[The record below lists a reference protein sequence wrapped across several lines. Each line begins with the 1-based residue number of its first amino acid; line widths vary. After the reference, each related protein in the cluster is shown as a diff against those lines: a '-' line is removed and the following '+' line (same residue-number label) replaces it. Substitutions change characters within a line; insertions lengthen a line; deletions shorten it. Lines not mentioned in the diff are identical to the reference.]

1 MNILLVDDQISVL
14 KGLQDSIHFR
24 ELGFD
29 RVFIATSADDAL
41 KVLKEQPV
49 EVMLTDIEM
58 PEKNGLQLNQEVR
71 DRYPD
76 VLRII
81 LTSHAVFSYAK
92 ESVQLG
98 CFDYIVQP
106 APVPEIE
113 EALRKA
119 VSHVNLVYNNRR
131 LNEYGQLFNSHR
143 SEFLQNSV
151 LKLYSDNE
159 QDIDDGIEMLNSS
172 GYHISRDIATQ
183 MILLDVFSYSQSLP
197 QHPDQR
203 TVMFSVDKAL
213 RLLLEN
219 TDAEYLVSMTAER
232 KFLILL
238 ISSAENVLPVSE
250 RFLTALHNSIKL
262 DVNDEG
268 IACYVSQAFPFR
280 EMKTVNNI
288 VRYYVNNNVS
298 HIPDIFLVK
307 ETEPITNFNRELPSY
322 LNRWSGML
330 ESGQFSLLKKDIFS
344 CIDKIRVSD
353 HQYLNL
359 CDLHQQLT
367 QLFFRYFYEHNIN
380 IMGLFS
386 EDYSYQDCMASFS
399 GFEEFTRAVLFL
411 LGATD
416 AERVVKTDLDYV
428 EKAKTFI
435 AENNNQLLTVKEV
448 SDHVHLN
455 PEYFTRLFK
464 KETGLNIKNY
474 IIDCKIA
481 TARDMLLHTTLPVSM
496 IALELGYS
504 NFSHFTQMFRKA
516 EGVTPSEYRA
526 NAQEGALS

>member
-1 MNILLVDDQISVL
+1 MNILIVDDQISVL
-14 KGLQDSIHFR
+14 RGLTDSIDFQ
-24 ELGFD
+24 ELGYD
-29 RVFIATSADDAL
+29 RVFLATSADDAL
-41 KVLKEQPV
+41 RTLREQPV

-71 DRYPD
+71 DQYPD
-76 VLRII
+76 ILRII

-92 ESVQLG
+92 ESVKLG

-106 APVPEIE
+106 APIPEIE
-113 EALRKA
+113 EVLKKA
-119 VSHVNLVYNNRR
+119 VNHVNLVYNNRR
-131 LNEYGQLFNSHR
+131 LNEYGELFNSHR

-151 LKLYSDNE
+151 LKLYSDSE
-159 QDIDDGIEMLNSS
+159 QDLREGIEMLRNS
-172 GYHISRDIATQ
+172 GYHIHENIRTQ

-197 QHPDQR
+197 EHPDQR
-203 TVMFSVDKAL
+203 TIMKSVDTAL
-213 RLLLEN
+213 RLLLS
-219 TDAEYLVSMTAER
+219 DIPAEYLVSMTAER
-232 KFLILL
+232 KFMILL
-238 ISSAENVLPVSE
+238 VSESEDVLPVSE
-250 RFLTALHNSIKL
+250 RFLTALHNSVKL
-262 DVNDEG
+262 DVKDEG
-268 IACYVSQAFPFR
+268 IACYVTQSFPFR

-288 VRYYVNNNVS
+288 VGYYVQYNVS
-298 HIPDIFLVK
+298 HSPDIFLVK
-307 ETEPITNFNRELPSY
+307 ETRPITNFNQELPSY
-322 LNRWSGML
+322 LSRWSGML
-330 ESGQFSLLKKDIFS
+330 SSGQFSLLKKDIFS

-367 QLFFRYFYEHNIN
+367 QLFFRYFYENNIN
-380 IMGLFS
+380 IMALFN
-386 EDYSYQDCMASFS
+386 EDYSYQDCMGSFASI
-399 GFEEFTRAVLFL
+399 EEFSRAVLFL

-416 AERVVKTDLDYV
+416 AEKTVKGDSDYV

-435 AENNNQLLTVKEV
+435 AENNSQLLTVKEV

-481 TARDMLLHTTLPVSM
+481 TAKDMLLKTNLPVSM
-496 IALELGYS
+496 IALDLGYS

-516 EGVTPSEYRA
+516 EGITPSEYRA
-526 NAQEGALS
+526 KMQENAE